1 MPGIIICLIFKE
13 QLRLVFRATPSYK
26 ELACPTEVLED
37 AANRLGIQIG
47 ATNFPRSTWDDLF
60 TVY

>member
-13 QLRLVFRATPSYK
+13 QLGLVLRATPSYK
-26 ELACPTEVLED
+26 ELACPTEVRED
-37 AANRLGIQIG
+37 AANRLCIQIG